1 MLNVVYGKRLS
12 SIVNEVIR
20 RNNFIFFLQ
29 KVLRTKKNA
38 KCKQGFHLDDLYALE
53 SIKKQ
58 LPLINNIKSK
68 TKQVFAHMYIKA
80 FYLRAQ
86 KTSKRLSS

>member
-1 MLNVVYGKRLS
+1 MRSLGEIIS
-12 SIVNEVIR
+12 
-20 RNNFIFFLQ
+20 FFFLQ

-38 KCKQGFHLDDLYALE
+38 KYKQGFHLDDLYALE

-68 TKQVFAHMYIKA
+68 TKQVFAHIYI
-80 FYLRAQ
+80 
-86 KTSKRLSS
+86 SNLS